1 MTRAVDSLTERHG
14 VFGALELFAD
24 AAAGVTAAAR
34 LSAAEEN
41 GRTRREDGYNGNEC
55 MSARGTNNSLRA
67 REAAVM
73 VFVCNQLF
81 FSETTAFGFVDE
93 TSLQDCGEQQ
103 SHLMFLM
110 FLMFLCHLSTTES

>member
-1 MTRAVDSLTERHG
+1 MKRAVDSLTERHG
-14 VFGALELFAD
+14 IFGALLLELFAD
-24 AAAGVTAAAR
+24 AAAGVTAAR

-41 GRTRREDGYNGNEC
+41 GRTRREDGCNGNEC
-55 MSARGTNNSLRA
+55 TSARGTNNSLRA

-73 VFVCNQLF
+73 VFVCNQFF

-103 SHLMFLM
+103 SHR
-110 FLMFLCHLSTTES
+110 LSLTPTLPRLTILHT